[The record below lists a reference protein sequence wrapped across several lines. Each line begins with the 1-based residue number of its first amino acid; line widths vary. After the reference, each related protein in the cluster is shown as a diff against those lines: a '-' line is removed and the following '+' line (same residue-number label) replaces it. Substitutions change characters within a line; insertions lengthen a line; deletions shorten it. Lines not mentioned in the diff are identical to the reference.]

1 MLETQLIWL
10 QSEQQWRDIKTF
22 YARQPEG
29 GRPLRKE
36 RIAVLVDLQGR
47 WLAAARLRS
56 IGQRQLLIGVLVDEL
71 WRGQGIATALLQQ
84 LQSALAERDSYL
96 FCAPALIE
104 LYQRQ
109 GFSLCERPA
118 ADIAQLLSRYLQ
130 HQQLVCMRRS
140 SLAN

>member
-1 MLETQLIWL
+1 M
-10 QSEQQWRDIKTF
+10 
-22 YARQPEG
+22 
-29 GRPLRKE
+29 
-36 RIAVLVDLQGR
+36 LVDLQGR

-84 LQSALAERDSYL
+84 LQSALAERESYL

-118 ADIAQLLSRYLQ
+118 ADIAQLLGRYSQ